1 MENKY
6 FNNKKLALSI
16 FWIVLGIILIAVDMA
31 GIVGSEILSGMGG
44 GFIGVGAL
52 QVVRNL
58 KYRNDTEYKTKIDIE
73 ANDERNQYL
82 RMKAWSFAGYMFV
95 IIAAVVSLVL
105 MLIGRMEIGQTVS
118 YCLCAELALFYIS
131 YIVLKKKY

>member
-105 MLIGRMEIGQTVS
+105 MFIGRMEIGQTVS

>member
-6 FNNKKLALSI
+6 FNNKKLVLSI